1 MTMQNLVLAVQNT
14 VPVAIIGT
22 ASSTVAFFRSVFGAI
37 GVLVLGTIL
46 NNRSTDLI
54 TQGLATK
61 GIKLPAGS
69 TGGASLDFNDM
80 PAPIADVVRSA
91 FGDASA
97 ESFLVAGIIGIVAI
111 LAVLF
116 IKEVPLRRTVDIAKP
131 SERAAQSMVDVG
143 SEPAAVP
150 APAVVD
156 DGIQGADDDGDLA
169 EPAGSPS
176 SDSRQFTPARRA
188 AVRAVLAGSSE
199 DPQLE
204 EGSQM
209 DSELQL
215 LLADAD
221 ARLSEAAAPQTT
233 AETLA
238 ALQET
243 QRLLAV
249 QQAKLATLMSRISD
263 QLAAQQ
269 DLAAQQR
276 ATAERQDNAAGTLA
290 EIQRELDAERQLQK
304 EAALYIATRG
314 RHSAS

>member
-1 MTMQNLVLAVQNT
+1 M
-14 VPVAIIGT
+14 
-22 ASSTVAFFRSVFGAI
+22 
-37 GVLVLGTIL
+37 VLGTIL

-54 TQGLATK
+54 AQGLAAK
-61 GIKLPAGS
+61 GIKIPAGS
-69 TGGASLDFNDM
+69 TGGASLDLNDM

-97 ESFLVAGIIGIVAI
+97 ESFLVAGIIGIVAV

-116 IKEVPLRRTVDIAKP
+116 IKEVPLRRTVDITKP
-131 SERAAQSMVDVG
+131 GERAAQSMVDVG
-143 SEPAAVP
+143 SEPAPVP
-150 APAVVD
+150 APAVVGD
-156 DGIQGADDDGDLA
+156 RLEGADDDGDLA
-169 EPAGSPS
+169 PAAGSPS
-176 SDSRQFTPARRA
+176 SDSPLMTPARRA
-188 AVRAVLAGSSE
+188 AVRAALTSSSE
-199 DPQLE
+199 GTQI
-204 EGSQM
+204 

-215 LLADAD
+215 MLADAD
-221 ARLSEAAAPQTT
+221 AQLSEAAAPQTT